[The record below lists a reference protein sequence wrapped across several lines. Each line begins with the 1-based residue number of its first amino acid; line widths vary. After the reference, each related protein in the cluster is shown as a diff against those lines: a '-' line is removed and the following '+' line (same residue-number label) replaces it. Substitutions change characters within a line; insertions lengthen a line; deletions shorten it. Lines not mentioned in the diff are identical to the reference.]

1 MSISD
6 WSSDVCSSDL
16 VPRAD
21 LPTFTQA
28 TLGFNV
34 DGGGNPNLEE
44 EKSETFTLG
53 AVISPPFLDRF
64 NLTVDY
70 FNIKVDDAIVSINAN
85 QTLADCFTTLDI
97 NSATCQA
104 ITRLP
109 SGQVDFIQTQLQN
122 IGSLTVA
129 GVDVQADSR
138 SEIGRATCR

>member
-70 FNIKVDDAIVSINAN
+70 FNIKVDDAIVSITAN

-97 NSATCQA
+97 NSPPFRA
-104 ITRLP
+104 ITTLP
-109 SGQVDFIQTQLQN
+109 TGQLHFIPTQPQHT
-122 IGSLTVA
+122 G
-129 GVDVQADSR
+129 
-138 SEIGRATCR
+138 

>member
-16 VPRAD
+16 IPSAD

-109 SGQVDFIQTQLQN
+109 SGQVDFIRSDERRVGKECVSTFR
-122 IGSLTVA
+122 
-129 GVDVQADSR
+129 SR
-138 SEIGRATCR
+138 WSPYP